1 MALSPADFYA
11 YSRAT
16 GTQVPED
23 PEERAKLAP
32 DVVAF
37 RRGQLQAPANEEKNG
52 FDFGSALALGA
63 TLAGAGLA
71 SLAARRG
78 LRPKPAPREVS
89 VLPETT
95 ARAQAAAQ
103 TQDFG
108 AVGNLMRELPASQ
121 APPVPRQPLTGQV
134 SQLPRRQPGSF
145 AELTDIEREI
155 TAETKTYELLEEIL
169 EEERQIDKENRFQTR
184 VVQGIEGEEKAVAKN
199 MLAEN
204 RRQKRAQEFSPRKY
218 VESTGAVAPAED
230 LTTIQANDTPIVA
243 SQQISAV
250 ESGEDQFTGRQL
262 REVQRDTDT
271 VADRLPVSDQIN
283 TQQASAQEFL
293 AKELNAAA
301 RVDLD
306 ATYTYKDLQDAGL
319 PDFEINAR
327 VQAYANTGEKALL
340 NPNVNSQ
347 TLGHTEFLK
356 VLGVRNAKVNNRMQ
370 LLDGQLVNP
379 EGDVRMSAFAKSQPS
394 VVEKLETAK
403 PFEPISEGITGLTG
417 GVSTTTVGF
426 KENIKLGEQYE
437 KAIQDFRGEW
447 DRNVRENIERLSA
460 GQGDYSDIVM
470 PARAERLVDLN
481 DLDIPVRIETDDEGR
496 VLNRTLYRDILPAEV
511 VGQVEAGEK
520 VVLDV
525 PFMVNKG
532 RAYLDYKNNPTLAN
546 KALAKDYQR
555 TGRAL
560 VDKYNELVSP
570 YESSKYIPDLQEEGR
585 FFKSGETG
593 VTPEGGKGSQRGKL
607 VGGVA
612 EEALSETLV
621 PLKYQ
626 FTAREG
632 KLQTQVFGVNQQGI
646 SFPIQT
652 LDELNQLGPLT
663 DAQGNTLRVTAAQ
676 QQRSVMT
683 QPMSVTRVT
692 PVLEIDSQGN
702 QRQRSA
708 QRVDRKT
715 NRAFNQPLVQVENVL
730 VNAPLQI
737 FDAETGI
744 EISNAGQISRAY
756 LNNELDRI
764 EGQLR
769 VAKSPY
775 GYNELASALDQ
786 QLVAQHNIKLPVLSS
801 NTAFNFIENLRGRP
815 RSGPTKVM
823 YATTG
828 ELGEIYRIKSDQI
841 EDFLERNKL
850 PALGKRKAGQVNF
863 ASTTRPR
870 EAAGAP
876 TFNIQ
881 EAPKGT
887 ATGIAAEDE
896 DLMQQRRDVTE
907 SILGESELGYTG
919 GRSVELGSA
928 RRPGLFQQQLSPATT
943 GVGAELQSLR
953 EQLGKIEA
961 KAPSTQPLV
970 ESTPSNVDVLSQQLL
985 AQSKRRAGK
994 RRNR

>member
-1 MALSPADFYA
+1 MVLSPADFYA

-16 GTQVPED
+16 GTRVPED

-37 RRGQLQAPANEEKNG
+37 RRGQLKAPADEEKNG

-78 LRPKPAPREVS
+78 LRPKTASREVS
-89 VLPETT
+89 ILPETA
-95 ARAQAAAQ
+95 ARAQTAAQ
-103 TQDFG
+103 NQDFG
-108 AVGNLMRELPASQ
+108 AVGNLVRELPTPQ
-121 APPVPRQPLTGQV
+121 APPAPRQPLTGQV

-145 AELTDIEREI
+145 TELTDIERGI
-155 TAETKTYELLEEIL
+155 TAETKVNELLDELLEEQR
-169 EEERQIDKENRFQTR
+169 EIDKENRFQTR
-184 VVQGIEGEEKAVAKN
+184 IVQRIEGKEKADAKN

-204 RRQKRAQEFSPRKY
+204 RRQKEAQEFSPRKY

-230 LTTIQANDTPIVA
+230 LTTIQADDTPIVA

-250 ESGEDQFTGRQL
+250 KSGEDQFTGRQL
-262 REVQRDTDT
+262 REIQRDTDT

-293 AKELNAAA
+293 AKELNAAP

-347 TLGHTEFLK
+347 TLGHAEFLK
-356 VLGVRNAKVNNRMQ
+356 VLGVRNARVNDRMQ

-417 GVSTTTVGF
+417 GVSTAAAGF

-447 DRNVRENIERLSA
+447 DRNVRENIKRSST

-470 PARAERLVDLN
+470 PARAERPVDLD

-496 VLNRTLYRDILPAEV
+496 VLNRTLYRDILPAEI

-532 RAYLDYKNNPTLAN
+532 RAYLDYKNNPTLVN

-570 YESSKYIPDLQEEGR
+570 YESSKYIPELQEGR

-593 VTPEGGKGSQRGKL
+593 VTPQSGQGSQRGKL
-607 VGGVA
+607 VGGVV

-621 PLKYQ
+621 PLRYQ

-632 KLQTQVFGVNQQGI
+632 KLQTQVFGVNQQGV

-692 PVLEIDSQGN
+692 PVLEVDSQGN

-737 FDAETGI
+737 LDAKTGI

-769 VAKSPY
+769 AAKLPY

-786 QLVAQHNIKLPVLSS
+786 QLVAQRNIKLPVLSS
-801 NTAFNFIENLRGRP
+801 DTAFNFIENLRGRP

-828 ELGEIYRIKSDQI
+828 KLGEIYRIKSDQI
-841 EDFLERNKL
+841 EDFLERNEL
-850 PALGKRKAGQVNF
+850 PALGKRGAGRVNF

-881 EAPKGT
+881 EAPRGT

-896 DLMQQRRDVTE
+896 DLMQQRRDVTG
-907 SILGESELGYTG
+907 SILDESELGYTG

-928 RRPGLFQQQLSPATT
+928 RRPGLLQQQLSPATT
-943 GVGAELQSLR
+943 GVGAELQFLR